1 MPSIL
6 AFALAAAMLLKSH
19 AFAPMVHRVSSKKF
33 NLDWRKSLMANKR
46 AERKVV
52 TESSTTP
59 QVVLRASDKPLTELC
74 EITKEACEAVAPML
88 NGETITLSLS
98 LSNSCV
104 YNICHFR
111 VLTSLHHFIQS
122 YTLRLRLVPVRLT
135 LQLLKATQRS
145 SPLQTVSCSTCSSS
159 TCSLAISLEIL

>member
-19 AFAPMVHRVSSKKF
+19 AFAPMVQRVSSKKF

-52 TESSTTP
+52 TELSTTP

-88 NGETITLSLS
+88 NGETIALSLIIE
-98 LSNSCV
+98 L
-104 YNICHFR
+104 
-111 VLTSLHHFIQS
+111 
-122 YTLRLRLVPVRLT
+122 LR
-135 LQLLKATQRS
+135 
-145 SPLQTVSCSTCSSS
+145 
-159 TCSLAISLEIL
+159 I